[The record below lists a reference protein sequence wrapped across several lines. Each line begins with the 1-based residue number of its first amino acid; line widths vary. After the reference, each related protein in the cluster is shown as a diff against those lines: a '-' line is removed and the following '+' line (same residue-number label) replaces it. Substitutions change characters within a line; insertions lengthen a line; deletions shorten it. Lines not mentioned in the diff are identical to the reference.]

1 MFVMEKIIKY
11 FGSMKKMA
19 AALDCHYQSIQ
30 YWDSQGRVPVT
41 RAIQIEKITNGDIKR
56 GDLRPDI
63 FE

>member
-1 MFVMEKIIKY
+1 
-11 FGSMKKMA
+11 MA